1 MMDVDDVIARHRARL
16 DEHRKFLHTSPAG
29 STKPPKSPDGINSSG
44 ILKTVTRFHAVGD
57 NTFSP
62 LPAWPGSEASFDVSP
77 QPDINSLKPGRD
89 KKGRVKSGP
98 GKKLLHEPKTLMGS
112 ADVTPEKLKAQAASF
127 SGRAELRGG
136 RALEAAPRR
145 ASSGPVL
152 LLSSDNNNNNNNNNR
167 NRKLQDWLAEEER
180 FFDSQLKAVGRYY
193 VTKPEAMYAKS
204 QLWLESRERSLQ
216 RLQEESQR
224 DVLGECSFQPNVA
237 GSRSLTRRSSS
248 NHAISSFCEDP
259 SVAAHLERM
268 EEARQLRVEAEK
280 RVKGKKAGTWTNSIT
295 VPREFEFAKKVA
307 VIPSLRKPLVNVVP
321 LHDDDE
327 VKEEGAR
334 PRTDGNCAGAACG
347 DLLVDTKTVATQ
359 RKRHGGEEEEEEGR
373 KKEEAKVWDASLRG
387 AKAVSQLKVVPLLEA
402 TIVQLKEEL
411 ARKDEQLQAQK
422 GELALLSREL
432 EVAKATVRRLSLQ
445 DVVKVEEGEEERG
458 TTPGPTSPMDCQEST
473 ESNT

>member
-1 MMDVDDVIARHRARL
+1 MMDVDDVITRHRARL
-16 DEHRKFLHTSPAG
+16 DEHRKFLHTSPAS
-29 STKPPKSPDGINSSG
+29 STNPPKSPDGINSSG

-62 LPAWPGSEASFDVSP
+62 LPAWPGGEACFDVSP
-77 QPDINSLKPGRD
+77 QPDINSLKPGRE
-89 KKGRVKSGP
+89 KKGRVKSEP
-98 GKKLLHEPKTLMGS
+98 RKKLLREPKTLMGS
-112 ADVTPEKLKAQAASF
+112 ADVTPEKLRAQAASF
-127 SGRAELRGG
+127 SGRAGLRGG

-152 LLSSDNNNNNNNNNR
+152 MLSSDNKNNNNNR
-167 NRKLQDWLAEEER
+167 NRKLHDWLAEEER

-193 VTKPEAMYAKS
+193 VKKPEAMYAKS

-248 NHAISSFCEDP
+248 THAISSFCEDP

-268 EEARQLRVEAEK
+268 EEARQLRVEAEG

-295 VPREFEFAKKVA
+295 VPKEFEFAKRVA
-307 VIPSLRKPLVNVVP
+307 VIPSLRKPLANVVP

-327 VKEEGAR
+327 VKEEGTK
-334 PRTDGNCAGAACG
+334 PRTDGNCAGVACG
-347 DLLVDTKTVATQ
+347 DLLVNTKAVATQ

-373 KKEEAKVWDASLRG
+373 KREEAKVRDASVRS

-473 ESNT
+473 ESNA

>member
-1 MMDVDDVIARHRARL
+1 MDVDDVIARHRARL

-29 STKPPKSPDGINSSG
+29 STKPPKSPDEINSGG
-44 ILKTVTRFHAVGD
+44 ILKTATRFHAVGD

-62 LPAWPGSEASFDVSP
+62 LPAWPGSEAYFDASP

-89 KKGRVKSGP
+89 KKGCMKSGP
-98 GKKLLHEPKTLMGS
+98 GKKLLHEPKRFMGS
-112 ADVTPEKLKAQAASF
+112 ADVTPENSK
-127 SGRAELRGG
+127 
-136 RALEAAPRR
+136 ALEAAPRR

-152 LLSSDNNNNNNNNNR
+152 LLGSDNNNNNKNKR
-167 NRKLQDWLAEEER
+167 NKKLHDWLAEEER
-180 FFDSQLKAVGRYY
+180 FFEAQLKSVGRYY
-193 VTKPEAMYAKS
+193 VTKPEAVYAKS

-224 DVLGECSFQPNVA
+224 DILGECSFQPNVG
-237 GSRSLTRRSSS
+237 GSRSVTRRSSS
-248 NHAISSFCEDP
+248 THATSNLFEDP

-268 EEARQLRVEAEK
+268 EEARQLRVEAE
-280 RVKGKKAGTWTNSIT
+280 RRAKGKKAGTWKNSIT
-295 VPREFEFAKKVA
+295 VPKEFEFAKKVA
-307 VIPSLRKPLVNVVP
+307 VIPSLRKPLVHVVP

-334 PRTDGNCAGAACG
+334 TRTDGNCADVACG
-347 DLLVDTKTVATQ
+347 DLLAATKTVASL
-359 RKRHGGEEEEEEGR
+359 RKSHGGEEEKEAEGR
-373 KKEEAKVWDASLRG
+373 KKEEAKGQYASVRSDR
-387 AKAVSQLKVVPLLEA
+387 AVSQLEVVPLLEA

-411 ARKDEQLQAQK
+411 ARKEEQLQVQR

-445 DVVKVEEGEEERG
+445 DVVKMEEGEEERG

-473 ESNT
+473 ESNA